1 MKKNNQL
8 GRSMVEMLGVLA
20 IIGVLSVTAIAGYRY
35 AMEKY
40 AANTLINELNLFAQ
54 DAISGHVD
62 TDFQFSIE
70 NQLKTASGWYGS
82 LRGRVDIYDT
92 WDCDGVQDEVDCSV
106 WSMWSSYLDDGKGCV
121 NAPIAIVH
129 FSGVPNGIARHII
142 QEQMSNIPLKKASC
156 LGENF
161 RK

>member
-82 LRGRVDIYDT
+82 LRGRVDIEDI
-92 WDCDGVQDEVDCSV
+92 WDGWDSCSSWYCD
-106 WSMWSSYLDDGKGCV
+106 SMQYAYSARGSDCV
-121 NAPIAIVH
+121 NLPIAIVY
-129 FSGVPNGIARHII
+129 FSGIPTGIARHII
-142 QEQMSNIPLKKASC
+142 QEQISNVPLKKASC

>member
-1 MKKNNQL
+1 
-8 GRSMVEMLGVLA
+8 MVEMLGVLA

-82 LRGRVDIYDT
+82 LRGRVDIEDI
-92 WDCDGVQDEVDCSV
+92 WDCDGVQDEVDCSE

-121 NAPIAIVH
+121 NAFKICC
-129 FSGVPNGIARHII
+129 F
-142 QEQMSNIPLKKASC
+142 
-156 LGENF
+156 
-161 RK
+161 

>member
-54 DAISGHVD
+54 DAISGYVD

-70 NQLKTASGWYGS
+70 NQLKAAGGAYGAVH
-82 LRGRVDIYDT
+82 GRVDIEDI
-92 WDCDGVQDEVDCSV
+92 WDGWDSCSSWYCDSMQFAYFGRASDCIDLPV
-106 WSMWSSYLDDGKGCV
+106 
-121 NAPIAIVH
+121 AIVR
-129 FSGVPNGIARHII
+129 FSGIPNGIAQHII
-142 QEQMSNIPLKKASC
+142 QEQISNVPLKKSSC
-156 LGENF
+156 IGKNF